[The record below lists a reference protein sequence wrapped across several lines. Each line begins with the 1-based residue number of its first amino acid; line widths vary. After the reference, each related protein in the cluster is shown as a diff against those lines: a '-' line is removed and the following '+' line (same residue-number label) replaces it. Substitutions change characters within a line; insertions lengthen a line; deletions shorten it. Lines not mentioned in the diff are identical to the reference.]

1 MFDRT
6 LMQRK
11 ADVRGIYPNQI
22 NEELAWFVGQ
32 CLVQYVTSATQAA
45 KPRIIVGRDG
55 RTSSP
60 ALYASLV
67 QGIASAGGVPIP
79 CGLATTDMV
88 QWGVG
93 EQLEGAIAGVMITAS
108 HNPAEYNGIKSVLLN
123 KATGGLDMISP
134 LLHLAPIFAAGSTSG
149 IAAEAACAPFAK
161 GPNLRLQED
170 FVEAACDRSKNLS
183 KASGHIVLDPGNGVG
198 GLFVPLLKQALA
210 ARKSN
215 VEISSVA
222 ERIDGTFPTRPSNPG
237 LPGAVKLLQQAVV
250 ERGAK
255 FGAAFDGDADRVFLV
270 DEWGQFVSGSL
281 LLAAL
286 GQNAI
291 RKALAAG
298 KKNPAVVYSAVSS
311 WLVVET
317 MRKAGGR
324 PVVSRV
330 GQDAVK
336 VALMKTDAAF
346 GGESSA
352 HYNYPE
358 SYGLDSGLFSM
369 IDFWDML
376 LTSGQSCSELLS
388 SLAPWP
394 SSGEVNLRVESNDWK
409 KTSQQLI
416 DTLTKQYNDPAA
428 DAYVFTLDGV
438 GVFHPRSPQF
448 KSVDDLFLIDT
459 KNDPTGATYRT
470 VADGYT
476 PKWWMNVRASNNE
489 PLLRLN
495 VEAQNTADVTGRTYS
510 LISWVQKFCEENNA
524 KVTVEDWGNL
534 RSA

>member
-1 MFDRT
+1 MFDRS
-6 LMQRK
+6 LIQRK
-11 ADVRGIYPNQI
+11 ADVRGVYPNQI

-32 CLVQYVTSATQAA
+32 CLVQYVAQTTKCD

-60 ALYASLV
+60 ALYSSLI
-67 QGIASAGGVPIP
+67 QGIASAGGVPMP

-93 EQLEGAIAGVMITAS
+93 EQLDGAIAGVMITAS
-108 HNPAEYNGIKSVLLN
+108 HNPPEYNGIKSVLFN

-134 LLHLAPIFAAGSTSG
+134 LLHLAPLFEAGTANGAA
-149 IAAEAACAPFAK
+149 AAAACAPFAI
-161 GPNLRLQED
+161 GPNLRLQEKFTD
-170 FVEAACDRSKNLS
+170 AACERSKNLAQ
-183 KASGHIVLDPGNGVG
+183 ASGHVVLDPGNGVG

-215 VEISSVA
+215 AEISAVA

-237 LPGAVKLLQQAVV
+237 LPGAVKLLQQTVI
-250 ERGAK
+250 ERGAR

-298 KKNPAVVYSAVSS
+298 RKNPAVVYSAVSS

-330 GQDAVK
+330 GQDALK
-336 VALMKTDAAF
+336 VALIKTDAVF

-369 IDFWDML
+369 VDFWDML

-409 KTSQQLI
+409 QTSKQI
-416 DTLTKQYNDPAA
+416 IEALTKQYNDPSA

-438 GVFHPRSPQF
+438 GVFHPRSP
-448 KSVDDLFLIDT
+448 KIKTVDDLFLIDT

-495 VEAQNTADVTGRTYS
+495 VEAQSTADVTGRTYS

>member
-1 MFDRT
+1 MFDRS
-6 LMQRK
+6 LIQRK
-11 ADVRGIYPNQI
+11 ADVRGVYPNQI

-32 CLVQYVTSATQAA
+32 CIVQHVVQATGIAQ
-45 KPRIIVGRDG
+45 PRIIVGRDG
-55 RTSSP
+55 RVSSP
-60 ALYASLV
+60 SLYAALV
-67 QGIASAGGVPIP
+67 QGIAAAGGVPMP
-79 CGLATTDMV
+79 CGLATSDMV

-93 EQLEGAIAGVMITAS
+93 EQLNGAIAGAMVTAS
-108 HNPAEYNGIKSVLLN
+108 HNPPEYNGIKSVLLN
-123 KATGGLDMISP
+123 TATGALDMISP
-134 LLHLAPIFAAGSTSG
+134 LAHLSAIFNAAPAEGAA
-149 IAAEAACAPFAK
+149 AAPACTPFAS
-161 GPNLRLQED
+161 GPNLRLQEK
-170 FVEAACDRSKNLS
+170 FVEAACTRSKQLS
-183 KASGHIVLDPGNGVG
+183 KATGKIVLDPGNGVG

-210 ARKSN
+210 AHKSS
-215 VEISSVA
+215 VEVHAVA

-237 LPGAVKLLQQAVV
+237 LPGAVKLLQQTVV
-250 ERGAK
+250 ELGSK
-255 FGAAFDGDADRVFLV
+255 FGAAFDGDADRVFMV

-291 RKALAAG
+291 QKATAAG
-298 KKNPAVVYSAVSS
+298 KKLPAVVYSAVSS

-317 MRKAGGR
+317 VRKAGGR

-330 GQDAVK
+330 GQDALK
-336 VALMKTDAAF
+336 VALAKTDAAF

-352 HYNYPE
+352 HYNFPE

-369 IDFWDML
+369 VDFWDML
-376 LTSGQSCSELLS
+376 LTSGQSCSELLG

-394 SSGEVNLRVESNDWK
+394 SSGEVNLRIESGDWK
-409 KTSQQLI
+409 KTSKQII
-416 DTLTKQYNDPAA
+416 DALLKQYNDPAA

-438 GVFHPRSPQF
+438 GVFHPRSPKF
-448 KSVDDLFLIDT
+448 KTVDDLFLIDT
-459 KNDPTGATYRT
+459 QNDPTGATYRT

-495 VEAQNTADVTGRTYS
+495 VEAQNAADVTGRSYS

-524 KVTVEDWGNL
+524 KAKVEDWGNL

>member
-1 MFDRT
+1 MFDRS
-6 LMQRK
+6 LMLRK

-32 CLVQYVTSATQAA
+32 CITRHVAQFTGES
-45 KPRIIVGRDG
+45 KPKIIVGRDG
-55 RTSSP
+55 RISSP
-60 ALYASLV
+60 ALYSSVV
-67 QGIASAGGVPIP
+67 QGIAAAGGVPLP

-93 EQLEGAIAGVMITAS
+93 ERLDGAIAGVMITAS
-108 HNPAEYNGIKSVLLN
+108 HNPAEYNGIKAVVLN
-123 KATGGLDMISP
+123 TKTGGLDMISP
-134 LLHLAPIFAAGSTSG
+134 AAHLAPIFESGPASGHAA
-149 IAAEAACAPFAK
+149 AAACAPFPS
-161 GPNLRLQED
+161 GPNLRLQEK
-170 FVEAACDRSKNLS
+170 FVEAACSRSTRLPQ
-183 KASGHIVLDPGNGVG
+183 ASGHIVLDPGNGVG
-198 GLFVPLLKQALA
+198 GLFGPLLKQVLA
-210 ARKSN
+210 AQQSDA
-215 VEISSVA
+215 EISTVA

-237 LPGAVKLLQQAVV
+237 LPGAVKLLQRAVV

-286 GQNAI
+286 GQNAV

-298 KKNPAVVYSAVSS
+298 KKRPAVVYSAVSS

-330 GQDAVK
+330 GQDALK
-336 VALMKTDAAF
+336 VALIKTEAAF

-369 IDFWDML
+369 VDFWDML
-376 LTSGQSCSELLS
+376 LASGHSCSELLS
-388 SLAPWP
+388 SLSPWP
-394 SSGEVNLRVESNDWK
+394 ASGEVNLRVESHDWK
-409 KTSQQLI
+409 QTSKLI
-416 DTLTKQYNDPAA
+416 IDALTKQYSDPAE
-428 DAYVFTLDGV
+428 DAYVFSLDGV
-438 GVFHPRSPQF
+438 GVFYPRSPQF
-448 KSVDDLFLIDT
+448 KSVDDLFQVDAQ
-459 KNDPTGATYRT
+459 NDPTGTTYRF

-476 PKWWMNVRASNNE
+476 PTWWMNVRASNNE

-495 VEAQNTADVTGRTYS
+495 VEAKNAADVTGRTYS
-510 LISWVQKFCEENNA
+510 LISWVQKLCAENNA
-524 KVTVEDWGNL
+524 QVTVEDWGNL

>member
-1 MFDRT
+1 MFDRS

-32 CLVQYVTSATQAA
+32 CITKHVSQATGESE
-45 KPRIIVGRDG
+45 PHIIVGRDG
-55 RTSSP
+55 RVSSP
-60 ALYASLV
+60 ALYSSVV
-67 QGIASAGGVPIP
+67 QGIAAAGGVPLP

-93 EQLEGAIAGVMITAS
+93 EQLDGAIAGVMITAS
-108 HNPAEYNGIKSVLLN
+108 HNPGEYNGIKAVLLN
-123 KATGGLDMISP
+123 KKTGGLDMISP
-134 LLHLAPIFAAGSTSG
+134 AAHLAPLFAAGSASG
-149 IAAEAACAPFAK
+149 AAAAPACAPFPC
-161 GPNLRLQED
+161 GPNLQLQEK
-170 FVEAACDRSKNLS
+170 FTEAACQRSTRLPQANGK
-183 KASGHIVLDPGNGVG
+183 IVLDPGNGVG

-210 ARKSN
+210 SRQSS
-215 VEISSVA
+215 VEVHAVA

-237 LPGAVKLLQQAVV
+237 LPGAVKLLQRTVG
-250 ERGAK
+250 ELGAH
-255 FGAAFDGDADRVFLV
+255 FGAAFDGDADRVFMV
-270 DEWGQFVSGSL
+270 DERGQFVSGSL

-291 RKALAAG
+291 RKARATG
-298 KKNPAVVYSAVSS
+298 RQNPAVVYSAVSS

-317 MRKAGGR
+317 VRKAGGR

-330 GQDAVK
+330 GQDALK
-336 VALMKTDAAF
+336 VALIKTDAAF

-358 SYGLDSGLFSM
+358 SYGLDSGLFSLV
-369 IDFWDML
+369 DFWDML
-376 LTSGQSCSELLS
+376 LASGKSCSELLS

-394 SSGEVNLRVESNDWK
+394 SSGEVNLRIESADWK
-409 KTSQQLI
+409 KTSKQII
-416 DTLTKQYNDPAA
+416 DALTRQYNDPVEN
-428 DAYVFTLDGV
+428 AYVFELDGV
-438 GVFHPRSPQF
+438 GVFHPRAPQF
-448 KSVDDLFLIDT
+448 PTVDDLFLVD
-459 KNDPTGATYRT
+459 KQNDPTGTTYRT

-495 VEAQNTADVTGRTYS
+495 VEAQSAADVMGRSDS
-510 LISWVQKFCEENNA
+510 LISWVQKFCEAHNA
-524 KVTVEDWGNL
+524 KAQVEDWGNL